1 MRKNVFDV
9 IPRRLAAGRVIAAAV
24 LFAAL
29 SLSAVSDGTWSSR
42 EVQTVCTE
50 LISACLES
58 PAVTRSIETKKR
70 GGQAPTVIVGHFA
83 NDSSEYIDT
92 SIVSSKMETAII
104 NDGRLRF
111 IAGGDVRD
119 TIRSE
124 RQDQQTNASEDT
136 AKQLANET
144 AADYMLTGTVKSIVK
159 TVGRRTTRTYY
170 VYAQLTNIETS
181 EILWKGDSEVSVDSK
196 NGSVRR

>member
-1 MRKNVFDV
+1 VRKNAFGL
-9 IPRRLAAGRVIAAAV
+9 IGLMSAAV
-24 LFAAL
+24 LCAVL
-29 SLSAVSDGTWSSR
+29 TVSAVSDGTWSSK

-50 LISACLES
+50 LIAACLES
-58 PAVTRSIETKKR
+58 PAVTRSIEAKRR

-92 SIVSSKMETAII
+92 TIVAAKMETAII
-104 NDGRLRF
+104 NDGRLRV
-111 IAGGDVRD
+111 IAGGDIRD
-119 TIRSE
+119 TIRAE

-159 TVGRRTTRTYY
+159 TVRRRTSRTYY

-181 EILWKGDSEVSVDSK
+181 EILWKGDSEVSVESRS
-196 NGSVRR
+196 GSVRR